1 VFVLTLSPV
10 SEPTPH
16 VQFMSQVI
24 QALTPAVCQRLLRA
38 ESTHEVIAI
47 LSARAEA
54 EPALEAAP
62 PPPRQPVP
70 HALRATA
77 LTDAVVIPRLRATTK
92 EGAIAELLEALAAAH
107 PIEDTA
113 QVRRQLLQHEQAMST
128 GLERGIAVPHCR
140 TAAVSRVLCALGLKP
155 DGLDFG
161 SQDGAP
167 AQIVV
172 LILASTSM
180 PTPYAQTLAML
191 LRALT
196 YIPRAKLLA
205 CADAAAL
212 HAMILHAVESLT
224 EAPT

>member
-1 VFVLTLSPV
+1 
-10 SEPTPH
+10 
-16 VQFMSQVI
+16 M
-24 QALTPAVCQRLLRA
+24 RR
-38 ESTHEVIAI
+38 
-47 LSARAEA
+47 R
-54 EPALEAAP
+54 
-62 PPPRQPVP
+62 
-70 HALRATA
+70 
-77 LTDAVVIPRLRATTK
+77 
-92 EGAIAELLEALAAAH
+92 LEALAAAH